1 MAIETENAAPS
12 TLPPVTPLLE
22 CDLVLKGGITSGVV
36 YPQALERLAHEYRF
50 RSIGGAS
57 AGAIAAGLAAAAE
70 YRRQAKGDPRGF
82 SLLNDLPSVLGES
95 RNGNP
100 LLLELF
106 QPQARFRPFFQFLM
120 AFARQSER
128 DAPSRA
134 ALVTQGAIVNF
145 PLRTIS
151 GAVAGAALAVLIGVA
166 GGHFTT
172 VAGVI
177 LFAIGAVLL
186 AAVGAALGALS
197 AMWRAVTELPLN
209 GFGLCR
215 GYDETPGVPQLT
227 SWLHEQI
234 QNAAGLSPDAP
245 LTFSDLRVKG
255 IALKVITSNLGYRAP
270 HTVPFGEGEAWA
282 FYDPRLWA
290 ALFPPEIMRHLTEAS
305 ERCLDDARDENP
317 KFAEAVERVQKR
329 YGLLILPEDELPILV
344 AVRLSLSFPVLLSAI
359 PLSFVDPPDRGS
371 GTARSCWLS
380 DGGISSNF
388 PVHFFDAP
396 IPARPTFAINLEEVD
411 ESFQGAL
418 AWVAKKNQDGLRRPW
433 VEMNAEKSFSSLL
446 SFLLAIFDTMQ
457 NWRDNS
463 RLRLPG
469 YRDRVAAVRLK
480 PGEGGLNLNMTP
492 ARITE
497 LAARGRAAADE
508 LAAHFNPQ
516 RSGELQGTVTTTWEN
531 HRWVRLLSAL
541 SGMETLLEEFEGAW
555 QAPSPLTPT
564 YQELLDPARTPSTE
578 LPSYTSFS
586 KAQRELALA
595 CLTRLRQA
603 LAEERAALPAPS
615 MTENSPR
622 PALRF
627 RLTGD

>member
-1 MAIETENAAPS
+1 
-12 TLPPVTPLLE
+12 LLE

-36 YPQALERLAHEYRF
+36 YPQALERLAHDYRF

-70 YRRQAKGDPRGF
+70 YRRQVAGDARGF
-82 SLLNDLPSVLGES
+82 SLLNELPNVLGES
-95 RNGNP
+95 KGENP

-106 QPQARFRPFFQFLM
+106 QPQARFRPFFRFLM

-128 DAPSRA
+128 SGDARA
-134 ALVTQGAIVNF
+134 LLVARGAVQNF
-145 PLRTIS
+145 PLHTWLGAIS
-151 GAVAGAALAVLIGVA
+151 GGALAALIGLV
-166 GGHFTT
+166 GGHFTSA
-172 VAGVI
+172 AGVL
-177 LFAIGAVLL
+177 LFVVGAVLL
-186 AAVGAALGALS
+186 AVVGAALGALS
-197 AMWRAVTELPLN
+197 GIWRAVTELPLN

-234 QNAAGLSPDAP
+234 QAAAGLSPEKP
-245 LTFSDLRVKG
+245 LTFGQLREWG

-282 FYDPRLWA
+282 FYDPRLWS
-290 ALFPPEIMRHLTEAS
+290 ALFPPEVMQHLVDAS
-305 ERCLDDARDENP
+305 ERCLDDARHENP
-317 KFAEAVERVQKR
+317 KFADAIELVQERH
-329 YGLLILPEDELPILV
+329 GLLILPQDELPILV
-344 AVRLSLSFPVLLSAI
+344 AVRLSLSFPVLLSAV

-371 GTARSCWLS
+371 GKARSCWLS

-411 ESFQGAL
+411 DDFEGPLS
-418 AWVAKKNQDGLRRPW
+418 WVAKTNQDGLRRPW
-433 VEMNAEKSFSSLL
+433 VEMNPEKGLSSLL
-446 SFLLAIFDTMQ
+446 AFLLAIFDTMQ

-492 ARITE
+492 ARITD

-508 LAAHFNPQ
+508 LAVHFNPE
-516 RSGELQGTVTTTWEN
+516 RSSELPSGVKTTWDN

-541 SGMETLLEEFEGAW
+541 SGMETLLEEFENAW
-555 QAPSPLTPT
+555 QAPSPLTPS
-564 YQELLDPARTPSTE
+564 YQDLLDPKRTANSD
-578 LPSYTSFS
+578 LPSYGGFNR
-586 KAQRELALA
+586 AQRELALA
-595 CLTRLRQA
+595 CLTRLRHA
-603 LAEERAALPAPS
+603 LAEEREKLSAPS

>member
-1 MAIETENAAPS
+1 
-12 TLPPVTPLLE
+12 LLE

-36 YPQALERLAHEYRF
+36 YPQALERLAHDYRF

-70 YRRQAKGDPRGF
+70 YRRQVAGDARGF
-82 SLLNDLPSVLGES
+82 SLLNELPNVLGE
-95 RNGNP
+95 NKGENP

-106 QPQARFRPFFQFLM
+106 QPQARFRPFFRFLM
-120 AFARQSER
+120 AFARQSEGSG
-128 DAPSRA
+128 DARGLLIARGAVQNFPRHIWLGAIAGGALA
-134 ALVTQGAIVNF
+134 AL
-145 PLRTIS
+145 
-151 GAVAGAALAVLIGVA
+151 IGLV
-166 GGHFTT
+166 GGHFTS
-172 VAGVI
+172 VAGVL
-177 LFAIGAVLL
+177 LFVVDAVLL
-186 AAVGAALGALS
+186 AVVGAALGALS
-197 AMWRAVTELPLN
+197 GIWRAVTELPLN

-234 QNAAGLSPDAP
+234 QAAAGLSPEKP
-245 LTFSDLRVKG
+245 LTFGQLREWGV
-255 IALKVITSNLGYRAP
+255 ALKVITSNLGYRAP

-282 FYDPRLWA
+282 FYDPRLWS
-290 ALFPPEIMRHLTEAS
+290 ALFPPEVMQHLSEAS
-305 ERCLDDARDENP
+305 ERCLEDARHENP
-317 KFAEAVERVQKR
+317 KFADAIELVQERH
-329 YGLLILPEDELPILV
+329 GLLILPQDELPILV
-344 AVRLSLSFPVLLSAI
+344 AVRLSLSFPVLLSAV

-371 GTARSCWLS
+371 GKARSCWLS

-411 ESFQGAL
+411 NDFEGPL
-418 AWVAKKNQDGLRRPW
+418 AWVAKTNQDGLRRPW
-433 VEMNAEKSFSSLL
+433 IEMNSEKGFSSLL
-446 SFLLAIFDTMQ
+446 AFLLAIFDTMQ

-492 ARITE
+492 DRITD

-508 LAAHFNPQ
+508 LAVHFNPG
-516 RSGELQGTVTTTWEN
+516 RSGDLPSGVKTTWDN

-541 SGMETLLEEFEGAW
+541 SGMETLLEEFENAW
-555 QAPSPLTPT
+555 QAPSPLTPS
-564 YQELLDPARTPSTE
+564 YQDLLDPKRTANSD
-578 LPSYTSFS
+578 LPSYAGFNR
-586 KAQRELALA
+586 AQRELALA
-595 CLTRLRQA
+595 CLTRLRAA
-603 LAEERAALPAPS
+603 LAEEREALSAPS